1 MTAADTLTFVHRHDN
16 AAHRIEA
23 WSRDYPLCYPV
34 AQVWLSYACVE
45 FILVVDEWRGR
56 GVAGRLLEYTLKQYP
71 ELQPT
76 PPISPGGAA
85 LIRKFWPTAVVDSS
99 TVG

>member
-1 MTAADTLTFVHRHDN
+1 MGTADLLTFVHRVDKRS
-16 AAHRIEA
+16 HRIEA

-34 AQVWLSYACVE
+34 AQVWLTYFRVE
-45 FILVVDEWRGR
+45 FILVADEWRGR

-85 LIRKFWPTAVVDSS
+85 LIRKFWPTAVVAASGID
-99 TVG
+99 